1 MKTKTL
7 TQLALLSAMAL
18 IIFMVEAQI
27 PLPVPIPGVKL
38 GLSNVITLF
47 ALWTLGRREAGLVLL
62 VRIVLGSFV
71 AGNLMTMAYSLA
83 GGVLCFLLMALMKP
97 LFAERQIWILSIFGA
112 IGHNV
117 GQLAIAV
124 AITGT
129 PSIILP
135 IGPVLML
142 SGIITG
148 LFTGLCAQSVILRL
162 RATQAKG
169 GRSLF

>member
-7 TQLALLSAMAL
+7 TKLALLSAMAL

-27 PLPVPIPGVKL
+27 PLPIPIPGVKL

-62 VRIVLGSFV
+62 VRIILGSFV
-71 AGNLMTMAYSLA
+71 AGNLMTMTYSLA

-97 LFAERQIWILSIFGA
+97 LFSERQIWILSIFGA
-112 IGHNV
+112 IAHNV

-129 PSIILP
+129 PSIVLP
-135 IGPVLML
+135 LGPVLML
-142 SGIITG
+142 SGIVTG
-148 LFTGLCAQSVILRL
+148 LFTGLCAQAVILRL
-162 RATQAKG
+162 RTTRTQG
-169 GRSLF
+169 GNRLF

>member
-7 TQLALLSAMAL
+7 TKLALLSAMAL

-27 PLPVPIPGVKL
+27 PLPVPVPGVKL

-47 ALWTLGRREAGLVLL
+47 ALWTLGRRGAGFVLL

-97 LFAERQIWILSIFGA
+97 LFSENQIWILSIFGA
-112 IGHNV
+112 IAHNA
-117 GQLAIAV
+117 GQLIIAV

-129 PSIILP
+129 PSILLP
-135 IGPVLML
+135 IGPVLMV
-142 SGIITG
+142 SGIATG
-148 LFTGLCAQSVILRL
+148 LFTGLCAQAVILRL
-162 RATQAKG
+162 RASRNKG
-169 GRSLF
+169 GSGLF

>member
-1 MKTKTL
+1 MKTRTL

-47 ALWTLGRREAGLVLL
+47 ALWTLGRREAGFVLL

-97 LFAERQIWILSIFGA
+97 LFSEHQVWILSIFGA
-112 IGHNV
+112 IAHNV

-142 SGIITG
+142 SGIVTG
-148 LFTGLCAQSVILRL
+148 LFTGLCAQSVILRMGTT
-162 RATQAKG
+162 RKKG

>member
-7 TQLALLSAMAL
+7 TQIALLAAMAL

-27 PLPVPIPGVKL
+27 PLPIPIPGVKL

-62 VRIVLGSFV
+62 VRIILGSLV
-71 AGNLMTMAYSLA
+71 AGNLMTMSYSLA

-97 LFAERQIWILSIFGA
+97 LFSEQQIWILSIFGA
-112 IGHNV
+112 IAHNV
-117 GQLAIAV
+117 GQLAVAV

-129 PSIILP
+129 PSIVLP
-135 IGPVLML
+135 IGPVLLL
-142 SGIITG
+142 SGMVTG

-162 RATQAKG
+162 RTRKKG
-169 GRSLF
+169 GGSLF

>member
-1 MKTKTL
+1 MKTRQL
-7 TQLALLSAMAL
+7 TQTAMLSAMAL
-18 IIFMVEAQI
+18 VIFMVEAQV
-27 PLPVPIPGVKL
+27 PLPIPVPGVKL
-38 GLSNVITLF
+38 GLANVITLF
-47 ALWTLGRREAGLVLL
+47 ALWTLGRRAAGTVLL

-71 AGNLMTMAYSLA
+71 VGNLMTMSYSLA

-97 LFAERQIWILSIFGA
+97 LFSETQIWILSVFGA

-129 PSIILP
+129 PSILLP

-142 SGIITG
+142 SGIVTG
-148 LFTGLCAQSVILRL
+148 LFTGLCAQAVILHLPTAR
-162 RATQAKG
+162 KHG
-169 GRSLF
+169 GGKVL